1 MPARGLLL
9 GVAVVAFG
17 VLLTVSPALGG
28 DQDGA
33 RPARACPGGSLADLG
48 EMKLEEL
55 PWDVTIVRANLS
67 ARRPM
72 AVAAC
77 YLMEDDLL
85 VVSQMG
91 MVYCLS
97 RRDLTPRW
105 VSALKYAIAAVPGEG
120 PSHYN
125 FLVKAPDGQYWVHSF
140 AKRTGL
146 DPDGFPARLPFA
158 ASSGVDSGHQMV
170 YVGSL
175 GSPRNNKT
183 VESISLADGKRG
195 WGFRTRGLLWA
206 SPVVDPSGVNLILAG
221 EDGTVTSLVASADQ
235 PVGPTWTVALDGAVV
250 ATPVVTPNHIVVGT
264 QDGILRCLD
273 LSNGETLWLEGL
285 DAPIRTSPWVL
296 GRKEKVL
303 RATGVEGAADIELE
317 AFKGMAFAHNR
328 NGLFAFDVDSG
339 AKLFHDAGARKP
351 VCWNGTHVATLDA
364 GRILHI
370 RDAAADFD
378 ETKKLHLSM
387 FDIVPTNTTDGAIFG
402 ITHDGGVVAAIPKR

>member
-1 MPARGLLL
+1 MPARGLLF
-9 GVAVVAFG
+9 GVAVVALG
-17 VLLTVSPALGG
+17 VLLTVSPALGE
-28 DQDGA
+28 DQNA
-33 RPARACPGGSLADLG
+33 PRPARACPGGSLADIG
-48 EMKLEEL
+48 EKKLEEL

-77 YLMEDDLL
+77 YLMEEDLL

-105 VSALKYAIAAVPGEG
+105 VSALKYAIAAIPGEG
-120 PSHYN
+120 PDHYS
-125 FLVKAPDGQYWVHSF
+125 FLVKAPNGQYWVHSF

-158 ASSGVDSGHQMV
+158 ASSGVDSCRRMV

-183 VESISLADGKRG
+183 VESINLADGSRG

-206 SPVVDPSGVNLILAG
+206 SPVVDPMGISVILAG
-221 EDGTVTSLVASADQ
+221 EDGVVTSLVASADK
-235 PVGPTWTVALDGAVV
+235 PVGPTWSVSLDGAVV
-250 ATPVVTPNHIVVGT
+250 ATPCVTPNHVVVGT
-264 QDGILRCLD
+264 QDGILRCLE
-273 LSNGETLWLEGL
+273 LGNGQTLWLEGL

-296 GRKEKVL
+296 GRKERVL
-303 RATGVEGAADIELE
+303 RPSGVEGTTDIELE
-317 AFKGMAFAHNR
+317 AFTGVAFAHNR

-339 AKLFHDAGARKP
+339 KKLFHDPKARKP
-351 VCWNGTHVATLDA
+351 ICWNGTHVATVDA
-364 GRILHI
+364 NRVMVI
-370 RDAAADFD
+370 RDAAADFG
-378 ETKKLHLSM
+378 ETKKLSLAM
-387 FDIVPTNTTDGAIFG
+387 FDILPTNTTDGTIFG